1 MNIWLKL
8 RKTAAIAIC
17 ELLAIATIFTGCAS
31 TNLSG
36 TEGAGHAA
44 GAVVAGEDSSGTL
57 GSKDKVDKPQED
69 LVNNNSYVSLDAI
82 PAYDGR
88 AYVAVNN
95 NEPFFY
101 GQRYDYH
108 CF

>member
-8 RKTAAIAIC
+8 RKTAAITLC
-17 ELLAIATIFTGCAS
+17 ELLAIATIFTGCTS
-31 TNLSG
+31 TDLSG
-36 TEGAGHAA
+36 TEAAGNAT
-44 GAVVAGEDSSGTL
+44 GAVVAGEDSSGAL
-57 GSKDKVDKPQED
+57 GSKDKVDGPQED

-82 PAYDGR
+82 PAYDGK

-101 GQRYDYH
+101 GQRYDYY